1 LALGAP
7 RGQIVA
13 RFLKQG
19 LFVSALGCIAGL
31 ALAAAF
37 NQVLAG
43 MLYGVS
49 PSDGITLSAVILMV
63 LLVTGTAYLLP
74 SVRASRVDPMQVL
87 RESRKWRR
95 KRDSVVRKPLSPH
108 QLLVLRFA
116 RFAEIAQ
123 SRNQV

>member
-1 LALGAP
+1 MGLRLALGAP
-7 RGQIVA
+7 RGQIVT

-63 LLVTGTAYLLP
+63 LFVTGTASLVP
-74 SVRASRVDPMQVL
+74 AVRASRVDPMQVL
-87 RESRKWRR
+87 RDE
-95 KRDSVVRKPLSPH
+95 
-108 QLLVLRFA
+108 
-116 RFAEIAQ
+116 
-123 SRNQV
+123 